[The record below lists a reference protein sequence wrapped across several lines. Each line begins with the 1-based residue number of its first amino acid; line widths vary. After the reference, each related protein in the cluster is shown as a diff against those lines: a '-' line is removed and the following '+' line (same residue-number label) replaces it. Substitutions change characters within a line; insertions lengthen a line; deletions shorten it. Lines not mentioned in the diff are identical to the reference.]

1 MSRFYDSAKR
11 QYQKHLEKR
20 DAAEKE
26 RGKTVFVDDVLPP
39 DAVPLC
45 FGVIG
50 TGHVFDRWMHD
61 MQMLPES
68 SGVRVKGV
76 VAGRSDTAQKKA
88 QQYSI
93 PTVYPD
99 YAAMLQDQEIQA
111 VYVATPNHLHKEHVI
126 QALQAGKHV
135 LCEKPIAVNTAELR
149 EMFDAA
155 DAADRFLMEGLWMRT
170 LPMIRRLVSIIE
182 AGEIGAVHY
191 LETACCN
198 SNNPENYPAM
208 FSAEKA
214 GGALMDVGC
223 YGLHFVRLLLQ
234 GDPTLTSST
243 LLADSGVDHTSSAAL
258 RYADALAVVTQSI
271 GVAGGAKAVL
281 HGTAGS
287 IEIPMFLSPEGFTV
301 KALNGYQTHYRYEKE
316 KKARP
321 IGYAYEILHFAQ
333 CVNAGRRDSDLIPR
347 GETFAVAGQMEQIRI
362 QNGIRLGREL
372 DEA

>member
-26 RGKTVFVDDVLPP
+26 RGKTVFVDDTLPT
-39 DAVPLC
+39 DATPLC

-61 MQMLPES
+61 VQLLPTS
-68 SGVRVKGV
+68 SAVRVKGV

-88 QQYSI
+88 KQYGI

-99 YAAMLQDQEIQA
+99 YAAMLQDPEIQA

-135 LCEKPIAVNTAELR
+135 LCEKPIAVNTAELQ

-155 DAADRFLMEGLWMRT
+155 DSADRLLMEGLWMRT
-170 LPMIRRLVSIIE
+170 LPMIRRLTSIIE

-223 YGLHFVRLLLQ
+223 YGLHFVRLFLQ
-234 GDPTLTSST
+234 GDPTLTSSA
-243 LLADSGVDHTSSAAL
+243 LLADSGVDHTSSTVL

-271 GVAGGAKAVL
+271 GAAGGAKAVL

-316 KKARP
+316 KKP
-321 IGYAYEILHFAQ
+321 
-333 CVNAGRRDSDLIPR
+333 D
-347 GETFAVAGQMEQIRI
+347 
-362 QNGIRLGREL
+362 
-372 DEA
+372 